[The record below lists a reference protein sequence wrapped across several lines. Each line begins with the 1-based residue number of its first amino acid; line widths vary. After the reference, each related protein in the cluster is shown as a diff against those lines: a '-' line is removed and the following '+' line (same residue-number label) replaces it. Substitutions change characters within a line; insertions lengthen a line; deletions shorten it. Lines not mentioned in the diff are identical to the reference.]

1 MGGAGGCAGFEDVML
16 LVDRANRK
24 LVAVM
29 QRQDEEEVHERPAD
43 QELDRGQQRSIGMR
57 TLFISNVKE
66 K

>member
-1 MGGAGGCAGFEDVML
+1 ML

>member
-1 MGGAGGCAGFEDVML
+1 ML

-57 TLFISNVKE
+57 TL
-66 K
+66 